1 MTVREIGKMLR
12 SGQASCVEIVQE
24 ALRRIQERDRYRTF
38 ITLMA
43 REALEEA
50 AKRDKELASGIDRG
64 PFHGVPIAHKDLFY
78 TKGVRTTAGSLLFK
92 DFIPEYDAM
101 VVDKLRAG
109 GAVSLGKL
117 NQHELAYGTTSK
129 NPHFGF
135 VLNPRDL
142 ERVPGGSSGGSGAA
156 VAAGFVPMA
165 LGTDTGGSIRI
176 PASYCG
182 VAGLKPTYGRVSRYG
197 VLPLAFSLDHVG
209 PLGETVEDCA
219 LAMAEIAGP
228 DSCDPTSSQ
237 VPVPNFCGEA
247 PARLDGLRI
256 GVPTNFY
263 FDHVAGD
270 VSASVYNAIEA
281 MRRLGA
287 GTVEVRVPD
296 MLELNAAHQI
306 VQGAEASS
314 LYVSQRNGSQIGLDV
329 WRLLEQGRLISG
341 PDYVNAQRLRTVYRR
356 QFDAL
361 WQSID
366 VLATPTTPIVAPRLD
381 QDEVETNG
389 YRESSRMAATRLV
402 RAVNLLGEPAL
413 SLPCGRSVDGLPV
426 GLQLVGKPFSDAR
439 LLGIGRTVERHLL

>member
-228 DSCDPTSSQ
+228 DSRDPTSSQ

-270 VSASVYNAIEA
+270 VSVSVYNAIEE

-366 VLATPTTPIVAPRLD
+366 VLATPTTPIVAPRLE